1 MENDKELSLKGKIAF
16 VTGSSK
22 NLGVAIAVS
31 LAEKGASVIIHYN
44 SSKKEAE
51 EAFSKA
57 KSLSENSIL
66 VKCNV
71 ENSYEVKSLFSK
83 IEKSMESLTFS

>member
-44 SSKKEAE
+44 SSKK
-51 EAFSKA
+51 
-57 KSLSENSIL
+57 
-66 VKCNV
+66 
-71 ENSYEVKSLFSK
+71 
-83 IEKSMESLTFS
+83 